1 MKIIRAEVLG
11 YCLGV
16 RRAVELAWTEAVR
29 AETARSARR
38 VYTMGPLIHNPQVVE
53 DLRRH
58 GVEVLDCRGEAA
70 LPEDLSDAV
79 VIIRAHGITPQ
90 LEASL
95 ARRGAAIVDA
105 TCPKVKAS
113 QMKARSL
120 SAAAYRIFL
129 AGEKD
134 HGEIIGIQGYAP
146 DCVIV
151 ANREEAAAAAE
162 TLFRELS
169 AGKGEPAAPRIALLA
184 QTTLSPEEYRDIAEG
199 IARFFPALERID
211 TICPATR
218 DRQDALKAL
227 CAKVD
232 AVIIAGGRESA
243 NTRRLLTIAESSG
256 KPAWLVENARALPP
270 GLGSCQTIGL
280 SAGASAPD
288 EAVGAIEEA
297 LLRP

>member
-1 MKIIRAEVLG
+1 
-11 YCLGV
+11 
-16 RRAVELAWTEAVR
+16 
-29 AETARSARR
+29 
-38 VYTMGPLIHNPQVVE
+38 VE

-58 GVEVLDCRGEAA
+58 GGEVLDCARDEAA

-79 VIIRAHGITPQ
+79 VIIRAHGVTPQ
-90 LEASL
+90 VEAGL
-95 ARRGAAIVDA
+95 TRRGAAIVDA

-113 QMKARSL
+113 QMKARAL
-120 SAAAYRIFL
+120 SRAGCRIFL
-129 AGEKD
+129 AGERD
-134 HGEIIGIQGYAP
+134 HGEVIGIQGYAP

-151 ANREEAAAAAE
+151 ANREEAEAAAA
-162 TLFRELS
+162 TLFHEVS
-169 AGKGEPAAPRIALLA
+169 AGNGKPGAPKIALLA

-243 NTRRLLTIAESSG
+243 NTRRLLTIAESCG

-270 GLGSCQTIGL
+270 GLGVWQTIGL

-288 EAVGAIEEA
+288 AVIDAIEEA
-297 LLRP
+297 LLSLTPVSPS